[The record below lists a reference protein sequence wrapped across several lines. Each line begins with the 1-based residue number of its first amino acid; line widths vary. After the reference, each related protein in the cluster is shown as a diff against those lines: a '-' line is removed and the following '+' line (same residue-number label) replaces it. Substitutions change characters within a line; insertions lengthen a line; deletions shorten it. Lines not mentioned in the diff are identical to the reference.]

1 MRKKITATMAIKN
14 NKYLSMKTN
23 ILFIAA
29 TAAFI
34 SFTSCKKDTKEP
46 TPAPA
51 PIPEATT
58 GSLIVEFEPMVGTE
72 ALVMGTK
79 TYTNAAGN
87 TFNVTTWKF
96 YISNVKLTKTDNS
109 VVTISDSYYL
119 VDESTV
125 AGSMIE
131 IKNVPFGDYKAI
143 SFMLGVDS
151 ARNVS
156 GAQTGALDPAN
167 GMFWTWS
174 SGYIMAKMEGTS
186 PQSPDVANK
195 LTFHIGGFSGA
206 NSSLKNINIG
216 FNTDVAN
223 VSKTITP
230 KAHLTANLLEWF
242 TSPNAVDFTTLY
254 KVHMPGMNAKII
266 ADNYADMFSF
276 EHIHN

>member
-1 MRKKITATMAIKN
+1 MTIKN
-14 NKYLSMKTN
+14 NKHLNMKTT
-23 ILFIAA
+23 IFLAA
-29 TAAFI
+29 IITA
-34 SFTSCKKDTKEP
+34 STTFTSCKKDTKEP
-46 TPAPA
+46 APTPA
-51 PIPEATT
+51 PIPEVTT
-58 GSLIVEFEPMVGTE
+58 GSLKVEFEPMVGTE

-87 TFNVTTWKF
+87 TFNVTTWKY

-109 VVTISDSYYL
+109 VVTISDSYFL
-119 VDESTV
+119 VDQSS
-125 AGSMIE
+125 ASGSLIE

-143 SFMLGVDS
+143 SFVLGVDS
-151 ARNVS
+151 TRNVS

-230 KAHLTANLLEWF
+230 KAHLTSNLLEWF
-242 TSPNAVDFTTLY
+242 TSPNAVDFATLY
-254 KVHMPGMNAKII
+254 KVHMPGNNAKVI
-266 ADNYADMFSF
+266 ADNYADMFTF

>member
-1 MRKKITATMAIKN
+1 
-14 NKYLSMKTN
+14 MKT
-23 ILFIAA
+23 ITLITVALATAVLFI
-29 TAAFI
+29 
-34 SFTSCKKDTKEP
+34 SCKKDSKDP
-46 TPAPA
+46 VPQ
-51 PIPEATT
+51 PITVPEITT
-58 GSLIVEFEPMVGTE
+58 SSLKLEFEPMVGTE
-72 ALVMGTK
+72 ALVMGTN

-87 TFNVTTWKF
+87 TFNVTTWKY

-119 VDESTV
+119 VDQSTV
-125 AGSMIE
+125 SGSLIE

-143 SFMLGVDS
+143 SFVLGVDS

-167 GMFWTWS
+167 GMFWTWN

-206 NSSLKNINIG
+206 NSTLKNISIS
-216 FNTDVAN
+216 FNSDIAT

-230 KAHLTANLLEWF
+230 KVHLTSNLLEWF
-242 TSPNAVDFTTLY
+242 TSPNVIDFTTTY
-254 KVHMPGMNAKII
+254 KVHMPGMNAKNM
-266 ADNYADMFSF
+266 ADNYADMFTF
-276 EHIHN
+276 EHVHN